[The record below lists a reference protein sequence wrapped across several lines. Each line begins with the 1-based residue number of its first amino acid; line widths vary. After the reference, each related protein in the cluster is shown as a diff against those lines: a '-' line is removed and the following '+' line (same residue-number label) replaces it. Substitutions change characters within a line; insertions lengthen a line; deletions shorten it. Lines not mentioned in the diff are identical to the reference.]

1 MEFTRKIVQKMA
13 KVKDIRHFFD
23 SRKEVHTSAL
33 IASAT
38 DDISQSELLIV

>member
-1 MEFTRKIVQKMA
+1 MEFIRKIVQKMT
-13 KVKDIRHFFD
+13 KVKDMRHFYD

-38 DDISQSELLIV
+38 GDMSQSELLIV